1 MADDSLTS
9 KFQEKL
15 TKFTSSLHA
24 MTENQKLPQWFKP
37 FMESFKNFAIDI
49 SDTFDE
55 IQKDQAKLEGF
66 LAIQK
71 SVTDA
76 LEADRNRIMEELQ
89 SVQVALEDQRQ
100 YTRRNM
106 LLVHG
111 VDEVQ
116 GKEDTD
122 QTVLKIINDVL
133 KVPIAKND
141 INRSHRLGGK
151 KSDAKRRP
159 IIVSFLSYGQR
170 KLVFDNKKKLRG
182 SKTVVTESLTK
193 SRYALLQKCQVTYG
207 RENCWTYDGR
217 IYCVQDETKFCVTN
231 EVDLAEQRI

>member
-15 TKFTSSLHA
+15 TKFTSSLNTL
-24 MTENQKLPQWFKP
+24 TENQKIPQWFKP
-37 FMESFKNFAIDI
+37 FMESFKNFAKDV

-55 IQKDQAKLEGF
+55 LNKNQAKLDGC
-66 LAIQK
+66 LAVQK

-76 LEADRNRIMEELQ
+76 LDADRNRIMEELH

-122 QTVLKIINDVL
+122 QTVIKIFNDVL
-133 KVPIAKND
+133 NVPIVKND

-151 KSDAKRRP
+151 KANAKHRP
-159 IIVSFLSYGQR
+159 IIVSFISYGQR
-170 KLVFDNKKKLRG
+170 KLVFDNKKKLKG
-182 SKTVVTESLTK
+182 TKTVVTESLTT
-193 SRYALLQKCQVTYG
+193 SRYALLQKCQETYG
-207 RENCWTYDGR
+207 KENCWSYDGR
-217 IYCVQDETKFCVTN
+217 IYCVQDDTKFCVTS
-231 EVDLAEQRI
+231 ESDLAEQRI